1 MIEPSKDLQEIFE
14 GAVEHSKAL
23 DHEYITIEHIVF
35 GILSDK
41 NSFELLKSYGADAV
55 FIKTNLEHYLKNNL
69 NDIKTSNPNVKPK
82 KTNSVERVLNR
93 CFTQVLFSGRQ
104 RMEVAD
110 VIISVLSEKNSFAY
124 YFLTKG
130 GVTKE
135 KFVKYFQENVMPQ
148 PEEEEDHQV
157 SENRVANVSQ
167 ADRILNQ
174 FCTNLSL
181 KAKQRKIDPVIG
193 REEEIEKIQ
202 LVLARRNKSNVLMV
216 GDPGV
221 GKTAIAEGIALKI
234 LNKKVPKF
242 IQDHQVYTLD
252 ISSLLAG
259 SKYRGDFEERVK
271 GVLAALER
279 KGNIILFID
288 EAHMMNGAGA
298 GGGNSSNDMAN
309 MLKPILTKGVIKL
322 IASTTWEEYRKHF
335 ESDRALMRRFQRVN
349 IDEPSAEMTVKIL
362 KGLKKHY
369 EQHHNVKISDAAI
382 EQAVKLSIKYM
393 ADKKLPDKAID
404 IIDCASAR
412 YKLKDDVEMEGV
424 EQIVDIEQVT
434 YELSKM
440 INMPLETVAQKE
452 SKNLA
457 SLEKQMKGVVYGQD
471 TAVETLLD
479 KIFVAQAGM
488 KSPNKPIGSFLLS
501 GPTGTGKTETAKT
514 LAEKMGMELI
524 RFDMGEYQE
533 KHSVSRLIGAPP
545 GYVGYEDNA
554 GMLITK
560 LQEHPNA
567 VLLLDEVEKA
577 HPDVM
582 NILLAFMDNGFVT
595 GSNGKQAD
603 GRNCILLMTSNL
615 GARDNENNNIGF
627 GEMERDGED
636 DKAVKKFFAPE
647 FRNRLDAVI
656 KFTKLGTEVIHQI
669 VRKFVGELNT
679 QLKDK
684 GIEIVLTDAS
694 TKWLAD
700 KGYDKKMGARPLAR
714 LIDNEVKSPLSRR
727 VLFGDLIE
735 GGRVTIDIVE
745 GKLDFIISEI
755 PKPLTK
761 EEKKAMKAQRA
772 LDAAQSKE
780 QDVINENQDN

>member
-1 MIEPSKDLQEIFE
+1 MIEPSQNLQQIFE
-14 GAVEHSKAL
+14 NSVGTARQL
-23 DHEYITIEHIVF
+23 GHEYITIEHLVH
-35 GILSDK
+35 GIMNDPD
-41 NSFELLKSYGADAV
+41 SYAMLEGFGADAN
-55 FIKTNLEHYLKNNL
+55 FIKTNLDHYLKNNL
-69 NDIKTSNPNVKPK
+69 NDIKQNNPNAKPK

-104 RMEVAD
+104 KMEVAD
-110 VIISVLSEKNSFAY
+110 VIISVLAEKNSFAF
-124 YFLTKG
+124 YFLNKG

-135 KFVKYFQENVMPQ
+135 KFIKFFQETIVVD
-148 PEEEEDHQV
+148 EEEEQ
-157 SENRVANVSQ
+157 ETRVINSSQ

-193 REEEIEKIQ
+193 RDEEIEKIQ
-202 LVLARRNKSNVLMV
+202 LILARRNKCNVLMV

-221 GKTAIAEGIALKI
+221 GKTAIAEGLARKI
-234 LNKKVPKF
+234 HEKKVPKF

-271 GVLAALER
+271 AVINALER
-279 KGNIILFID
+279 KGKIILFID
-288 EAHMMNGAGA
+288 EAHMMQGAGA
-298 GGGNSSNDMAN
+298 ANQSSNDMSN

-322 IASTTWEEYRKHF
+322 MASTTWEEYRKHF
-335 ESDRALMRRFQRVN
+335 ESDRALMRRFQRVT
-349 IDEPSAEMTVKIL
+349 IDEPSSEMSVKIL
-362 KGLKKHY
+362 KGVRKYY
-369 EQHHNVKISDAAI
+369 EKHHNVKISDAAI
-382 EQAVKLSIKYM
+382 DQAVKLSVKYM

-404 IIDCASAR
+404 IIDCAAAR
-412 YKLKDDVEMEGV
+412 YKLKDEDGMEGI

-457 SLEKQMKGVVYGQD
+457 DLEDSMKSVVYGQNS
-471 TAVETLLD
+471 AVETLLD
-479 KIFVAQAGM
+479 KIFVSQAGM
-488 KSPNKPIGSFLLS
+488 KSPNKPIGSFLML

-514 LAEKMGMELI
+514 LADKMGMQLI

-533 KHSVSRLIGAPP
+533 KHSVARLIGAPP

-560 LQEHPNA
+560 LQETPNA

-615 GARDNENNNIGF
+615 GAADNERNTIGF
-627 GEMERDGED
+627 GELDREGED
-636 DKAVKKFFAPE
+636 DKAIKKFFAPE

-656 KFTKLGTEVIHQI
+656 KFSKLSQEVVIQI
-669 VRKFVGELNT
+669 VKKFINELNS

-684 GIEIVLTDAS
+684 GIEIALTS
-694 TKWLAD
+694 TANKWLAE

-714 LIDNEVKSPLSRR
+714 IIDNKIKSPLSRR
-727 VLFGDLIE
+727 VLFGDLVN
-735 GGRVTIDIVE
+735 GGLVTVDIVDDDIAFTVE
-745 GKLDFIISEI
+745 EL

-761 EEKKAMKAQRA
+761 AERKAMKAQK
-772 LDAAQSKE
+772 LLETVEEVS
-780 QDVINENQDN
+780 DVTSSQAD